1 MRLAFGMTLA
11 GSLCKG
17 GTIMVYVII
26 STSIMVACIVISV
39 EVLSF
44 VKMERLSQRTRVPLD
59 AGALGV
65 PPSLN
70 GASKTSVKA
79 APFLAHKRDTPFVR
93 KLRAAGITINPTLLR
108 GLGVGV
114 VVLFAFF
121 AAMVSSNPLFGVAGA
136 LVAFVVLRLL
146 MKRRIQKRVELFDVQ
161 LAQALP
167 RIAASVRGALTLERA
182 LRVAIIHM
190 EDPLR
195 EEFVHVLSDTSCGM
209 PLSDALLAMADR
221 TQNDDVRTLANA
233 TKVRHGSGGSIF
245 AVLSMVSSRIDA
257 RLKAACELKIEIA
270 GTRMAK
276 WFVAAAMP
284 TIFLIM
290 YFTNVGFARFYLEE
304 PLGWLVLGVAAAME
318 VAGLLAS
325 HGITSVG
332 RP

>member
-1 MRLAFGMTLA
+1 
-11 GSLCKG
+11 
-17 GTIMVYVII
+17 MVYIVI
-26 STSIMVACIVISV
+26 STSIMVVCIVISV

-44 VKMERLSQRTRVPLD
+44 VKMERLSQRTRIPVD
-59 AGALGV
+59 AGTKGM

-70 GASKTSVKA
+70 GTSKASVKA
-79 APFLAHKRDTPFVR
+79 SPFLARKHDTPFAR
-93 KLRAAGITINPTLLR
+93 QLRAAGITVNPTLVR
-108 GLGVGV
+108 GIEVGV

-121 AAMVSSNPLFGVAGA
+121 VATVSSNPLFGVAGA
-136 LVAFVVLRLL
+136 LVAFVVLHLL
-146 MKRRIQKRVELFDVQ
+146 VKSRIQKRIELFDVQ

-182 LRVAIIHM
+182 LRVAVIHM

-195 EEFVHVLSDTSCGM
+195 EEFVHVLSDTSCGI
-209 PLSDALLAMADR
+209 PLSGALLAMADR

-233 TKVRHGSGGSIF
+233 TKVQHGSGGSIF
-245 AVLSMVSSRIDA
+245 AVLSMVASRIDA
-257 RLKAACELKIEIA
+257 RLKATAELKIEIA

-284 TIFLIM
+284 TIFLII
-290 YFTNVGFARFYLEE
+290 YFTNAGFARFYIEE
-304 PLGWLVLGVAAAME
+304 PLGWFVLGVAAAME